1 MSEPLVYLQGSG
13 GRPMTDREI
22 IEAVLAAALRQTPG
36 PRTML
41 RAMRAW
47 ERCRQVRMEKDLEE
61 MATHYEGEMAGE
73 GS

>member
-1 MSEPLVYLQGSG
+1 
-13 GRPMTDREI
+13 MTDREM

-47 ERCRQVRMEKDLEE
+47 ERCRQVQQEDTPEEQPKD
-61 MATHYEGEMAGE
+61 
-73 GS
+73 